1 MNAFKRIALGM
12 LVVPLASA
20 VLLVGCG
27 PSGQAGSDET
37 ASGEAEAQAEDKGSV
52 ELAYVEWARAVALTH
67 VAGEILTRLGY
78 DVQLSSVAN
87 AAMWQAVANGDAD
100 AHMTAWL
107 PATHAA
113 YYGPDGEFTDEVEDL
128 GTTYEGAG
136 LGLVV
141 PDYVEE
147 QSVSD
152 LVANREKYDSEITGI
167 DPGAGMMQQ
176 TEVAIENDTL
186 GLGAMTLLEGSGPT
200 MTAALADAVEN
211 QEPIVVTGW
220 RPHWKFSRWDLRIL
234 DESSEIY
241 GEAENIHTIAR
252 LGLEEDKPEV
262 YTFLKNTDW
271 QSMSY
276 GPVMDDISGGAT
288 PEEAAAAFV
297 DANIDAINAALP
309 DGMSI

>member
-1 MNAFKRIALGM
+1 MNALKRIAFGL
-12 LVVPLASA
+12 LVVGLASTI
-20 VLLVGCG
+20 LLAGCG
-27 PSGQAGSDET
+27 QQSDDAAAG
-37 ASGEAEAQAEDKGSV
+37 GEEQVEEKGSV

-67 VAGEILTRLGY
+67 VAGEILGRMGY
-78 DVQLSSVAN
+78 DVQLSNVAN

-113 YYGPDGEFTDEVEDL
+113 YYGPEGEFTDEVEDL

-152 LVANREKYDSEITGI
+152 LVANADKYDGEITGI

-176 TEVAIENDTL
+176 TEDAIANDTL
-186 GLGAMTLLEGSGPT
+186 GIGALELLEGSGPT
-200 MTAALADAVEN
+200 MTAALENAVEN

-234 DESSEIY
+234 EESSEIY
-241 GEAENIHTIAR
+241 GAAENIHTVAR

-262 YTFLKNTDW
+262 YNFLKNTDW

-276 GPVMDDISGGAT
+276 GPVMDAIAGGAT
-288 PEEAAAAFV
+288 PEDAAADYV
-297 DANIDAINAALP
+297 DENIDAINAALP

>member
-1 MNAFKRIALGM
+1 MKAFKRITLG
-12 LVVPLASA
+12 LIVVALASA

-27 PSGQAGSDET
+27 QSAGSDEA
-37 ASGEAEAQAEDKGSV
+37 ASQEAETQTEDKGEV

-67 VAGEILTRLGY
+67 VAGEILDRMGY
-78 DVQLSSVAN
+78 EVQLSNVAN

-113 YYGPDGEFTDEVEDL
+113 YYGPDGEFTDDVEDL

-152 LVANREKYDSEITGI
+152 LVANADKYDGEITGI

-176 TEVAIENDTL
+176 TENAIADDTL
-186 GLGAMTLLEGSGPT
+186 GLSALTLLEGSGPT
-200 MTAALADAVEN
+200 MTAALDDAVNNER
-211 QEPIVVTGW
+211 PIVVTGW

-234 DESSEIY
+234 EESEQIY
-241 GEAENIHTIAR
+241 GEAEDIHTIAR

-262 YTFLKNTDW
+262 YTFLKDTDW
-271 QSMSY
+271 ASMSY
-276 GPVMDDISGGAT
+276 GPVMDSISDGAT
-288 PEEAAAAFV
+288 PEEAAADFV
-297 DANIDAINAALP
+297 DANVDAINAALP

>member
-1 MNAFKRIALGM
+1 MKAFKRITLG
-12 LVVPLASA
+12 LIVVALASA

-27 PSGQAGSDET
+27 QSAGSDEA
-37 ASGEAEAQAEDKGSV
+37 ASQEAGTQTEDKGEV

-67 VAGEILTRLGY
+67 VAGEILDRMGY
-78 DVQLSSVAN
+78 EVQLSNVAN

-113 YYGPDGEFTDEVEDL
+113 YYGPEGEFTDQVEDL

-152 LVANREKYDSEITGI
+152 LVANAEKYDNEITGI
-167 DPGAGMMQQ
+167 DPGAGMMEQ
-176 TEVAIENDTL
+176 TENAIADDTL
-186 GLGAMTLLEGSGPT
+186 GLSALTLLEGSGPT
-200 MTAALADAVEN
+200 MTAALDDAVNNER
-211 QEPIVVTGW
+211 PIVVTGW

-234 DESSEIY
+234 EESEQIY
-241 GEAENIHTIAR
+241 GEAEDIHTVAR
-252 LGLEEDKPEV
+252 LGLEEDMPEV
-262 YTFLKNTDW
+262 YSFLKDTDW

-276 GPVMDDISGGAT
+276 GPVMDSISDGAT
-288 PEEAAAAFV
+288 PEEAAADFV
-297 DANIDAINAALP
+297 DDNVDAINAALP

>member
-1 MNAFKRIALGM
+1 MTMTKRIFVTFLM
-12 LVVPLASA
+12 LIVAISFGFA
-20 VLLVGCG
+20 E
-27 PSGQAGSDET
+27 GQQEGGGEGSME
-37 ASGEAEAQAEDKGSV
+37 EKGSV

-67 VAGEILTRLGY
+67 VAGEIMTRMGY

-113 YYGPDGEFTDEVEDL
+113 YYGSDGEFTDQVEDL

-152 LVANREKYDSEITGI
+152 LVANADKYDNEITGI

-176 TEVAIENDTL
+176 TETAIENDTL
-186 GLGAMTLLEGSGPT
+186 GISALTLLEGSGPT
-200 MTAALADAVEN
+200 MTAALEQAVEN

-234 DESSEIY
+234 EESEEIY

-252 LGLEEDKPEV
+252 LGLQDDKPEV
-262 YTFLKNTDW
+262 YSFLKDTDW

-276 GPVMDDISGGAT
+276 GPVMDDISNGAT
-288 PEEAAAAFV
+288 PEEAAASFV
-297 DANIDAINAALP
+297 DANLDAINSALP

>member
-1 MNAFKRIALGM
+1 MKVLKRITLALI
-12 LVVPLASA
+12 VVALAST

-27 PSGQAGSDET
+27 QSSGSDET
-37 ASGEAEAQAEDKGSV
+37 ASQEAETQTEDKGEV
-52 ELAYVEWARAVALTH
+52 KLVTVEWARAVALTH
-67 VAGEILTRLGY
+67 TAGEIFRRMGY
-78 DVQLSSVAN
+78 EVQLLNVAN
-87 AAMWQAVANGDAD
+87 AAMWQSVASGDAD

-107 PATHAA
+107 PATHAV
-113 YYGPDGEFTDEVEDL
+113 YYGPDGEFTDQVEDL

-147 QSVSD
+147 QSISD
-152 LVANREKYDSEITGI
+152 VVANAEKYDGQIIGI

-176 TEVAIENDTL
+176 TEEAIANDVL
-186 GLGAMTLLEGSGPT
+186 GLSELTLREGSSAT
-200 MTAALADAVEN
+200 MTAALDNAVQSE
-211 QEPIVVTGW
+211 EPIVVTGW

-234 DESSEIY
+234 EESQQVY
-241 GEAENIHTIAR
+241 GETEQIHNIGR

-262 YTFLKNTDW
+262 YRFLKETDW

-276 GPVMDDISGGAT
+276 GPVMDSISDGAD
-288 PEEAAAAFV
+288 PEEAAAEFV

>member
-1 MNAFKRIALGM
+1 MKAFKRITLG
-12 LVVPLASA
+12 LIVVALASA

-27 PSGQAGSDET
+27 QSAGSDEA
-37 ASGEAEAQAEDKGSV
+37 ASQEAETQTEDKGEV

-67 VAGEILTRLGY
+67 VAGEILDRMGY
-78 DVQLSSVAN
+78 EVQLSNVAN

-113 YYGPDGEFTDEVEDL
+113 YYGPDGEFTDDVEDL

-152 LVANREKYDSEITGI
+152 LVANADKYDGEITGI

-176 TEVAIENDTL
+176 TENAIADDTL
-186 GLGAMTLLEGSGPT
+186 GLSALTLLEGSGPT
-200 MTAALADAVEN
+200 MTAALDDAVNNER
-211 QEPIVVTGW
+211 PIVVTGW

-234 DESSEIY
+234 EESEQIY
-241 GEAENIHTIAR
+241 GEAEDIHTIAR
-252 LGLEEDKPEV
+252 LGLEQDKPEV
-262 YTFLKNTDW
+262 YTFLKDTDW
-271 QSMSY
+271 ASMSY
-276 GPVMDDISGGAT
+276 GPVMDSISDGAT
-288 PEEAAAAFV
+288 PEEAAADFV
-297 DANIDAINAALP
+297 DANVDAINAALP

>member
-141 PDYVEE
+141 PD
-147 QSVSD
+147 
-152 LVANREKYDSEITGI
+152 
-167 DPGAGMMQQ
+167 
-176 TEVAIENDTL
+176 
-186 GLGAMTLLEGSGPT
+186 
-200 MTAALADAVEN
+200 
-211 QEPIVVTGW
+211 
-220 RPHWKFSRWDLRIL
+220 
-234 DESSEIY
+234 
-241 GEAENIHTIAR
+241 
-252 LGLEEDKPEV
+252 
-262 YTFLKNTDW
+262 
-271 QSMSY
+271 
-276 GPVMDDISGGAT
+276 
-288 PEEAAAAFV
+288 
-297 DANIDAINAALP
+297 
-309 DGMSI
+309 

>member
-1 MNAFKRIALGM
+1 M
-12 LVVPLASA
+12 
-20 VLLVGCG
+20 
-27 PSGQAGSDET
+27 
-37 ASGEAEAQAEDKGSV
+37 
-52 ELAYVEWARAVALTH
+52 
-67 VAGEILTRLGY
+67 GY
-78 DVQLSSVAN
+78 EVQLSNVAN

-113 YYGPDGEFTDEVEDL
+113 YYGPEGEFTDQVEDL

-152 LVANREKYDSEITGI
+152 LVANADKYDGEITGI

-176 TEVAIENDTL
+176 TENAIADDTL
-186 GLGAMTLLEGSGPT
+186 GLSALTLLEGSGPT
-200 MTAALADAVEN
+200 MTAALDDAVNNER
-211 QEPIVVTGW
+211 PIVVTGW

-234 DESSEIY
+234 EESEQIY
-241 GEAENIHTIAR
+241 GEAEDIHTIAR

-262 YTFLKNTDW
+262 YTFLKDTDW
-271 QSMSY
+271 ASMSY
-276 GPVMDDISGGAT
+276 GPVMDSISDGAT
-288 PEEAAAAFV
+288 PEEAAADFV